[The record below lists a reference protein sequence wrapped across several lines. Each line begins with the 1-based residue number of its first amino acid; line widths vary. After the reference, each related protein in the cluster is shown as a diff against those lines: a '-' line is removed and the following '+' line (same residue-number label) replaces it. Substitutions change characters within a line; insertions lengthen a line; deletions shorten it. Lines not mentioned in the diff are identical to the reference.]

1 MRRNG
6 PRCSR
11 RASPWVPACRVVRL
25 LGAIA
30 WPRRRRPF
38 AGPRVPSAERR
49 LVERAEFAAVQLR
62 ALVVQDFAGADADLE
77 VRGDRFFIEAV
88 RLHGQLEFAVQRLVR
103 TAETGERRGAREGER
118 G

>member
-62 ALVVQDFAGADADLE
+62 ALGVQHFAGADADLE
-77 VRGDRFFIEAV
+77 GRGDRIFIKTVCIPGTIAFAV
-88 RLHGQLEFAVQRLVR
+88 RLLI
-103 TAETGERRGAREGER
+103 
-118 G
+118 